1 MGKTAVIISNFMD
14 KKQTMNIIYFV
25 PNITIAG
32 GIFRIV
38 SDKMNFLT
46 ENIEGQLF
54 LAYYGNGQ
62 EKPIYPLH
70 PNILLLPIDID
81 WKVGFGKK
89 ILRILKNISVI
100 RHILKKNK
108 IDIAINANAPLLIW
122 ILPFIC
128 RRIKKVHEFHFS
140 YEGQQILDK
149 QIFKSQMKIYLIQSL
164 RKFCL
169 GRFNKV
175 VALNNS
181 DKEKSRLYNVI
192 VIPNFTSVE
201 IRQIQKVKSNTI
213 VSVGRLE
220 LQKGYDR
227 LISAWALV
235 AKKHPDWQ
243 LEIWGE
249 GSLRKCLQQQID
261 TLQLSSVVH
270 LKGVSHN
277 IGEVYA
283 HSSFFVMSS
292 LYEGFPLV
300 LVEAMNCGL
309 PCVSFDIT
317 GANSIIENGKN
328 GFLVPDN
335 NIDAL
340 TNACTRL
347 MGNKVLLEEMGKQ
360 AYISSARFSKPKVMQ
375 KWLDLF
381 EGLIE
386 E

>member
-1 MGKTAVIISNFMD
+1 MDETAVIISNFMD

-38 SDKMNFLT
+38 SDKMNYLA

-70 PNILLLPIDID
+70 PNILLVPIDID

-89 ILRILKNISVI
+89 ILRILKNICVI
-100 RHILKKNK
+100 RHVLKKNK
-108 IDIAINANAPLLIW
+108 IDILINANAPLLIW

-140 YEGQQILDK
+140 YGGQQILDEE
-149 QIFKSQMKIYLIQSL
+149 IFKSRAKKHLIQYL
-164 RKFCL
+164 RKYCL
-169 GRFNKV
+169 TKFDKV
-175 VALNNS
+175 VALTES
-181 DKEKSRLYNVI
+181 DKEMWGLQNML
-192 VIPNFTSVE
+192 VIPNFSN
-201 IRQIQKVKSNTI
+201 IQQHGESSRENKVVISA
-213 VSVGRLE
+213 GRLE
-220 LQKGYDR
+220 YVKGYDR

-249 GSLRKCLQQQID
+249 GSLRNQLQRQIE
-261 TLQLSSVVH
+261 TLHLSSVVH
-270 LKGVSHN
+270 LKGISHN
-277 IGEVYA
+277 IGEIYVR
-283 HSSFFVMSS
+283 SSFFVMSS

-300 LVEAMNCGL
+300 LIEAMNCGL

-317 GANSIIENGKN
+317 GANSIIDNGKN

-335 NIDAL
+335 NTDAL
-340 TNACTRL
+340 ANACMRL
-347 MGNKVLLEEMGKQ
+347 MENKTLLENMSNQ

-381 EGLIE
+381 VKLIKE
-386 E
+386 

>member
-1 MGKTAVIISNFMD
+1 
-14 KKQTMNIIYFV
+14 MNIIYFV

-38 SDKMNFLT
+38 SDKMNFLA

-70 PNILLLPIDID
+70 PNILLVPIDID

-140 YEGQQILDK
+140 YEGQQILDEE
-149 QIFKSQMKIYLIQSL
+149 IFKSRAKKHLIQYL
-164 RKFCL
+164 RKYCL
-169 GRFNKV
+169 TKFDMV
-175 VALNNS
+175 VALTES
-181 DKEKSRLYNVI
+181 DKEMWGLQNML
-192 VIPNFTSVE
+192 VIPNFSNVQQHGE
-201 IRQIQKVKSNTI
+201 SSRKNKVVISA
-213 VSVGRLE
+213 GRLE
-220 LQKGYDR
+220 SVKRYDR
-227 LISAWALV
+227 LISAWTTV
-235 AKKHPDWQ
+235 VQKYPDWQ

-249 GSLRKCLQQQID
+249 GSLRNQLQLQIE
-261 TLQLSSVVH
+261 TLHLSSVVH
-270 LKGVSHN
+270 LKGISHN
-277 IGEVYA
+277 IGEIYVR
-283 HSSFFVMSS
+283 SSFFVMSS

-300 LVEAMNCGL
+300 LIEAMNCGL

-317 GANSIIENGKN
+317 GANSIIDNGKN

-340 TNACTRL
+340 ANACMKL
-347 MGNKVLLEEMGKQ
+347 MENKTLLENMSNQ

-381 EGLIE
+381 VKLIKG
-386 E
+386 

>member
-1 MGKTAVIISNFMD
+1 MDETAVIISNFMD

-38 SDKMNFLT
+38 SDKMNYLA

-70 PNILLLPIDID
+70 PNILLVPIDID
-81 WKVGFGKK
+81 WKVRFGKK
-89 ILRILKNISVI
+89 ILRILKNICVI

-108 IDIAINANAPLLIW
+108 IDIVVNANAPLLIW

-140 YEGQQILDK
+140 YEGQQILDGE
-149 QIFKSQMKIYLIQSL
+149 IFKSRAKKYLTQYL
-164 RKFCL
+164 RKYCL
-169 GRFNKV
+169 KKFDMV
-175 VALNNS
+175 VALTES
-181 DKEKSRLYNVI
+181 DKEMWGLQNI
-192 VIPNFTSVE
+192 LVIPNFSN
-201 IRQIQKVKSNTI
+201 IQQHGESSRENKVVISA
-213 VSVGRLE
+213 GRLE
-220 LQKGYDR
+220 YVKGYDR

-277 IGEVYA
+277 ISEVYA

-317 GANSIIENGKN
+317 GANSIINDGENGL
-328 GFLVPDN
+328 LVTDN
-335 NIDAL
+335 DTYALADACMKL
-340 TNACTRL
+340 IEDKGLRE
-347 MGNKVLLEEMGKQ
+347 KMGKQ

-381 EGLIE
+381 VKLIKE
-386 E
+386 